1 MGRTAVKGRRQT
13 AQGRSGADMSTEQS
27 NSNLDFLDEE
37 LVAYLDGELD
47 SQATKRLE
55 DLLASDEPARK
66 RLSQLANSWE
76 LLDQLPRATVDDLFT
91 RTTVEMVA
99 LAEENEVAKHKAGEP
114 ARQRMRWL
122 VGGAAALG
130 AAAIGFVAMAL
141 ALPDQNDPLLAD
153 LPVIY
158 NLELYEP
165 VGSMDFLRQL
175 QKEQLFVK
183 DASES
188 AGNSTG
194 QSPHAAGAVTLQRS
208 IPDSIAKRREWV
220 QSLPPEE
227 KQELR
232 HNLRLF
238 QEQLTPKEQD
248 ALREFDVQLREDP
261 KVDDLALI
269 MQRFYEWWN
278 TITPDERN
286 QWTDETNVKNRIELV
301 HQFQRK
307 QEEGIFNDFS
317 RRPFALKN
325 PDDQVMI
332 AWTRRNAIIH
342 GRDLDALSPPDG
354 QRGDGARP
362 GRPRSQLQRAF
373 TLWWSPQ
380 ARWGENPPTV
390 TDAELRMLLEG
401 DPARGILPLSKERQE
416 ELEQAIEKGHVDAV
430 KLVRGWIQTA
440 CLDMLLEGRARLG
453 AFGSGGRRG
462 FDFQRGGGPRSSGDA
477 PPRGGPAQPDRKE
490 APVAPKAES
499 TGDKPGS

>member
-1 MGRTAVKGRRQT
+1 
-13 AQGRSGADMSTEQS
+13 MSTEQSS

-99 LAEENEVAKHKAGEP
+99 LAEEDEVAKHKAGEP
-114 ARQRMRWL
+114 ARRRMRWL
-122 VGGAAALG
+122 VGGAAALC

-141 ALPDQNDPLLAD
+141 AVPDQNDPLLAD

-165 VGSMDFLRQL
+165 VGSMGFLRQL
-175 QKEQLFVK
+175 QKEGLFVK
-183 DASES
+183 DSSEA
-188 AGNSTG
+188 AGNTTG

-248 ALREFDVQLREDP
+248 ALREFDIQLREDP

-269 MQRFYEWWN
+269 TERFYEWWN

-301 HQFQRK
+301 HQFQRR

-325 PDDQVMI
+325 SDDQVMI
-332 AWTRRNAIIH
+332 SWMRMHALNHRGELDERSPQDVPKGEGPRL
-342 GRDLDALSPPDG
+342 GR
-354 QRGDGARP
+354 
-362 GRPRSQLQRAF
+362 GRSLIQRAF
-373 TLWWSPQ
+373 AVWWSPQ
-380 ARWGENPPTV
+380 ARWGENPPMV
-390 TDAELRMLLEG
+390 TDAELRTLLDGE
-401 DPARGILPLSKERQE
+401 PAPGRPILSKEKQE
-416 ELEQAIEKGHVDAV
+416 ELAKSIEEGRASTV
-430 KLVRGWIQTA
+430 KLIRGWIQTA
-440 CLDMLLEGRARLG
+440 CVDLLREGQTRLG
-453 AFGSGGRRG
+453 AFGSFGRRG
-462 FDFQRGGGPRSSGDA
+462 FDPQRGGQRPPSDA
-477 PPRGGPAQPDRKE
+477 PREPPSDRKD
-490 APVAPKAES
+490 APVAPKADS
-499 TGDKPGS
+499 TGDKPGG